1 MRMQRRA
8 SDSVAFMALLVLMNC
23 GGQTTRSGG
32 DLEVDADSGES
43 GGSENGGFENDETVV
58 SAVSAQAASSTGSGG
73 DGGSSGYGGTDN
85 VGVAGVGA
93 FPGSGGDSSAVVTT
107 GVVIGTGGTTI
118 DWGEVPVPE
127 GCQMTGRHQ
136 IYNDEC
142 DLEANCDD
150 GLVSA
155 GCFLEGSDYACGCSG
170 SRFAVYGVGAKEACL
185 YALNGCVR
193 SAAFEAGPFYCDIT
207 SAEDYP
213 EGCSSRRECSRVASV
228 GDVKLSEFVD
238 TQVACRM
245 GAWGFECA
253 CPTTIDNVRFEG
265 LGATSTALCLEAHDW
280 CGGDN
285 LELSGERACNSIP
298 QASFSDLCT
307 TDLSCERDVLASGM
321 EATMF
326 DASVVQCST
335 RDDGM
340 YSCECP
346 ELSLFYVEAPDLD
359 SACSAATDRC
369 VSAQ

>member
-8 SDSVAFMALLVLMNC
+8 SDSVAFIALLVLMNC
-23 GGQTTRSGG
+23 GGRTTRSGV
-32 DLEVDADSGES
+32 DLEVDADSGEN
-43 GGSENGGFENDETVV
+43 GGSENGGSENDETVV

-107 GVVIGTGGTTI
+107 GIVIGTGGTTI

-136 IYNDEC
+136 PYNDEC
-142 DLEANCDD
+142 DLETYCDD
-150 GLVSA
+150 RLVSA

-170 SRFAVYGVGAKEACL
+170 SRFRVYGVGAKEACL
-185 YALNGCVR
+185 YALNGCLR

-207 SAEDYP
+207 SAEDAP

-253 CPTTIDNVRFEG
+253 CPRRPGFRDGSDDVRCIGRVAF
-265 LGATSTALCLEAHDW
+265 
-280 CGGDN
+280 
-285 LELSGERACNSIP
+285 
-298 QASFSDLCT
+298 
-307 TDLSCERDVLASGM
+307 
-321 EATMF
+321 
-326 DASVVQCST
+326 VVQLECRENRTIIRAAGHGSSGSPRVERRVVAAGPQGVVILP
-335 RDDGM
+335 RDHR
-340 YSCECP
+340 
-346 ELSLFYVEAPDLD
+346 V
-359 SACSAATDRC
+359 AA
-369 VSAQ
+369 